1 MVDFTLS
8 DSQKKVREGARAFAA
23 AVLKDASAVY
33 GKLPNQMER
42 FRSTRSLFRKA
53 VELGQ
58 IKALVPPPL
67 GGTGGTTLDVAIA
80 IEEMYLTDP
89 SVTITVVGC
98 GLGLTPLLLSGK
110 EDLQKKFLQP
120 FLSGEGEPLASLM
133 HSEPTGTANWLEKG
147 GKGLQ
152 CTARKDGNEWIVN
165 GEKVKCLRLGPCSA
179 SLTKY

>member
-1 MVDFTLS
+1 MVDFNLS
-8 DSQKKVREGARAFAA
+8 ESEKQVRAGARMVAA
-23 AVLKDASAVY
+23 QVLKGANAVY
-33 GKLPNQMER
+33 GRLPTQVER

-58 IKALVPPPL
+58 IRALVPPNL
-67 GGTGGTTLDVAIA
+67 GGTGGTTMDVAIA
-80 IEEMYLTDP
+80 IEELYLIDP
-89 SVTITVVGC
+89 SLTITIVGS

-110 EDLQKKFLQP
+110 EDLQHKFLKP

-152 CTARKDGNEWIVN
+152 VTARKEGDEWLVN
-165 GEKVKCLRLGPCSA
+165 GEKVRNATNAKLRL
-179 SLTKY
+179 TI